1 MDILQGI
8 KNDNSVIIYSLS
20 HFVPNLYDLISC
32 VDTNDV
38 NDDFLYGKNTPIYFF
53 LVLPDT

>member
-38 NDDFLYGKNTPIYFF
+38 NDEFLYGKNTPIFF
-53 LVLPDT
+53 F